1 MTAIKKECRSGVE
14 DKWPVVDE
22 NCNSNKAAVYRNN
35 NTQNNG
41 ALVKYVSVHSERI
54 HETVQSYFCC
64 TSPPSRPN
72 IATLYIYTRNRRNRF
87 NRQIATFIVVNCTTS
102 PPPFSLV

>member
-64 TSPPSRPN
+64 TFPPSRPN
-72 IATLYIYTRNRRNRF
+72 IATLYIYIRAIDVIVSIVKLQRLLSL
-87 NRQIATFIVVNCTTS
+87 IAR
-102 PPPFSLV
+102 PPLLPSR